1 MTQKKFST
9 IEECCE
15 FGRLFSQLAE
25 QTSKEEINNDV
36 IDMHIALTKHI
47 DEYVNRV
54 CARHKLKCS
63 VALNYRIRNLGKCY
77 NRTCFIE
84 LNPELLFY
92 GANYFRET
100 ILHELAHLT
109 NNNHK
114 SNFWRT
120 HIAYLQEEGL
130 LPQGKILESQEIKQS
145 NTVSYKNKWY
155 LGLWSEIKPSIQL
168 TLNGEPIVD
177 LYSHNKIKDLYG
189 TYFHLHNPSLRTKL
203 SVDGLQ
209 QLQTVKIMR
218 AIIRKAIK
226 QQLNINIEA

>member
-15 FGRLFSQLAE
+15 FVRLFSQLAE
-25 QTSKEEINNDV
+25 QKSKEEINNDV

-92 GANYFRET
+92 GLT
-100 ILHELAHLT
+100 ILE
-109 NNNHK
+109 
-114 SNFWRT
+114 
-120 HIAYLQEEGL
+120 
-130 LPQGKILESQEIKQS
+130 
-145 NTVSYKNKWY
+145 
-155 LGLWSEIKPSIQL
+155 
-168 TLNGEPIVD
+168 
-177 LYSHNKIKDLYG
+177 
-189 TYFHLHNPSLRTKL
+189 KL
-203 SVDGLQ
+203 SYTNSHILQ
-209 QLQTVKIMR
+209 ITTIR
-218 AIIRKAIK
+218 ATFGELILPIYRKRDYSPK
-226 QQLNINIEA
+226 ERF